1 MNMSQISGLLR
12 TILTI
17 AGTYLASQG
26 YITAGDAES
35 IVGAVMVLTSIGAT
49 TWVNRSSGIVK
60 AASKLEEV
68 KTIAVEKTGPMA
80 KVVAAVDKVKFS
92 ATK

>member
-12 TILTI
+12 TVLTI

-26 YITAGDAES
+26 YITAGDAEA
-35 IVGAVMVLTSIGAT
+35 IVGAFMVLVSVGSTFY
-49 TWVNRSSGIVK
+49 VNRSSGLVK
-60 AASKLEEV
+60 AASKLDEV
-68 KTIAVEKTGPMA
+68 KTIAVEKTEPMA

-92 ATK
+92 ASK